1 MSGVQGGLPYEEC
14 RRYRAEHGT
23 PGATA
28 PLSPGYALPPFHP
41 GFADRQRQQRRRRHR
56 PDGATVSG
64 VLTALCVAA
73 LLVTIVTAATLP
85 A

>member
-1 MSGVQGGLPYEEC
+1 MSGIQGGLPYEEC
-14 RRYRAEHGT
+14 KRYRAEHGA
-23 PGATA
+23 PRDEG

-41 GFADRQRQQRRRRHR
+41 GFATRSRHRHRQRPRL
-56 PDGATVSG
+56 DGATVSG

-73 LLVTIVTAATLP
+73 LLVTIVAAATLP